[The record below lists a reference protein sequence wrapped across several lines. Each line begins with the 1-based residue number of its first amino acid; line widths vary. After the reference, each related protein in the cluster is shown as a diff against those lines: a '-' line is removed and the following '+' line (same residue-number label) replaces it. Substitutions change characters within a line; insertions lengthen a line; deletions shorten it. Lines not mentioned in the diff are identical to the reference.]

1 MMSPLT
7 ELGRVGVTAVGD
19 SPAEADA
26 EFERVEDVLLDE
38 AAPPPEPALP
48 PV

>member
-1 MMSPLT
+1 MMSPMS

-19 SPAEADA
+19 SPEEADA
-26 EFERVEDVLLDE
+26 AFERVQAVLLDE